1 MAALSSVPDHARRV
15 IAGRYRLER
24 LIGIGGMAEVWRATD
39 LVLQR
44 PVAVKLLKGA
54 LADDPVLVERFRREA
69 AAAARLAHPCVV
81 RVFDTVGTQAE
92 QAVVMELVEGRTLRQ
107 RLDREGRLPAADVV
121 TIGLALAD
129 GLDAAHRADLV
140 HRDVK
145 PGNILLTNDG
155 RVVLTDFGIATAMR
169 AKRDLTREDVMMGTA
184 KYLSPEQVLG
194 TPVDARSDVFS
205 LGVVL
210 YECLAGEVPFA
221 ADTDAATALAR
232 LQRTPVPLRTLRPG
246 LPRDLEGVV
255 HACLA
260 RRPELRPQSAAAL
273 RDRLA
278 RLELSPSADA
288 SPTMPEPSPL
298 RRTGRRKVV
307 LAVVALVAVCLAG
320 AIGLSRSAD
329 QPGAPAAVSAGVPV
343 DGGTATATTASP
355 TPAGPVSI
363 TATAEFDPPPGDG
376 RENPGQL
383 GALVDGD
390 PATTWST
397 VCYESA
403 TFGAK
408 GGVGLRFRLSAPP
421 VGMAL
426 EVTSPTTGW
435 SARVFLATT
444 AGPTLAGWGTAAS
457 AGTNLPAGTVRFP
470 LAGAGTEVLLWLD
483 RAGRAI
489 SGCTFPYQIRLSD
502 VRVVSL

>member
-1 MAALSSVPDHARRV
+1 
-15 IAGRYRLER
+15 
-24 LIGIGGMAEVWRATD
+24 
-39 LVLQR
+39 
-44 PVAVKLLKGA
+44 
-54 LADDPVLVERFRREA
+54 
-69 AAAARLAHPCVV
+69 
-81 RVFDTVGTQAE
+81 
-92 QAVVMELVEGRTLRQ
+92 
-107 RLDREGRLPAADVV
+107 
-121 TIGLALAD
+121 
-129 GLDAAHRADLV
+129 
-140 HRDVK
+140 
-145 PGNILLTNDG
+145 
-155 RVVLTDFGIATAMR
+155 
-169 AKRDLTREDVMMGTA
+169 
-184 KYLSPEQVLG
+184 
-194 TPVDARSDVFS
+194 
-205 LGVVL
+205 
-210 YECLAGEVPFA
+210 
-221 ADTDAATALAR
+221 
-232 LQRTPVPLRTLRPG
+232 
-246 LPRDLEGVV
+246 
-255 HACLA
+255 
-260 RRPELRPQSAAAL
+260 
-273 RDRLA
+273 
-278 RLELSPSADA
+278 
-288 SPTMPEPSPL
+288 
-298 RRTGRRKVV
+298 
-307 LAVVALVAVCLAG
+307 
-320 AIGLSRSAD
+320 
-329 QPGAPAAVSAGVPV
+329 
-343 DGGTATATTASP
+343 
-355 TPAGPVSI
+355 VSI